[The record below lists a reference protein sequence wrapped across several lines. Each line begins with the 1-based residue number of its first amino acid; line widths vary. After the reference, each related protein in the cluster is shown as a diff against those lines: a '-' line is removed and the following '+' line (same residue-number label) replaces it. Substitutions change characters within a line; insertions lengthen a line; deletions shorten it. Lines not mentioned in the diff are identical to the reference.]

1 MTIKLAV
8 LMDPIESIDPK
19 HDSSFAMLMAAQ
31 TKGGELYY
39 FQQHDLFSDLGVV
52 KAQAQQITLS
62 QQDESVQL
70 SETKIYNL
78 SEFDVV
84 LMRKDP
90 PFNMEYIYSTYLLEQ
105 AEQQGTWVINNPR
118 SIHDANEKLFTLW
131 FQELCPKTLVSEDKH
146 LIKKF
151 WRELGTVILKPLDG
165 MSGKSIFLA
174 EKNEKNINVII
185 ETLTDGGKQM
195 TMVQEYLPGIKQ
207 HGDKRILMVNG
218 IAASHALQR
227 TPSADDIRGNMA
239 VGATV
244 QALPLTKTEQELCA
258 KIGPVLRDKGLD
270 FVGLDVIDNHVTE
283 INVTSPTCIQ
293 ELHNLAGLNIAGD
306 FINYIDKQL
315 NS

>member
-1 MTIKLAV
+1 MTIKLAI
-8 LMDPIESIDPK
+8 LMDPIETVDPK

-31 TKGGELYY
+31 EKGWELYY
-39 FQQHDLFSDLGVV
+39 FQQHDLFSESGIV
-52 KAQAQQITLS
+52 KAQAQKITLT
-62 QQDESVQL
+62 QRDKSVQL
-70 SETKIYNL
+70 CETKIYNL
-78 SEFDVV
+78 SEFNVV

-105 AEQQGTWVINNPR
+105 AEQQGAWVINNPR
-118 SIHDANEKLFTLW
+118 SIRDANEKLFTLW
-131 FQELCPKTLVSEDKH
+131 FQDLCPKTLVSADKN
-146 LIKKF
+146 LIKNF
-151 WRELGTVILKPLDG
+151 WHELGTVILKPLDG
-165 MSGKSIFLA
+165 MGGKSIFLA

-185 ETLTDGGKQM
+185 ETLTDSGKKM

-218 IAASHALQR
+218 IAVSHALQR
-227 TPSADDIRGNMA
+227 MPSADDIRGNMA

-244 QALPLTKTEQELCA
+244 RALPLTETEQKLCA
-258 KIGPVLRDKGLD
+258 KIGPILRDKGLD

-293 ELHNLAGLNIAGD
+293 ELRNLAGLDIAGD
-306 FINYIDKQL
+306 FINYIDKKL

>member
-90 PFNMEYIYSTYLLEQ
+90 PFNM
-105 AEQQGTWVINNPR
+105 
-118 SIHDANEKLFTLW
+118 
-131 FQELCPKTLVSEDKH
+131 
-146 LIKKF
+146 
-151 WRELGTVILKPLDG
+151 
-165 MSGKSIFLA
+165 
-174 EKNEKNINVII
+174 
-185 ETLTDGGKQM
+185 
-195 TMVQEYLPGIKQ
+195 
-207 HGDKRILMVNG
+207 
-218 IAASHALQR
+218 
-227 TPSADDIRGNMA
+227 
-239 VGATV
+239 
-244 QALPLTKTEQELCA
+244 
-258 KIGPVLRDKGLD
+258 
-270 FVGLDVIDNHVTE
+270 
-283 INVTSPTCIQ
+283 
-293 ELHNLAGLNIAGD
+293 
-306 FINYIDKQL
+306 
-315 NS
+315 